1 MKKILLSCVVA
12 GSLVASSLPNFEIA
26 PMVGSITSSDDTN
39 LKSRLTY
46 GGSFNSK
53 VAEDWMLNVIFARM
67 ENRAYKDGANKTDMN
82 MFMLNPEFYIKND
95 GKLMPYITAG
105 IGFQNVKNEMYS
117 NEDDTIYNYGV
128 GLRYILSPRIH
139 AKFDAKHL
147 ITDESTDSFM
157 YTAGLAINFDEPV
170 KEPVEL
176 DSDADGILDK
186 NDKCPN
192 TPKGVEVN
200 ADGCPIDSDGDGVVD
215 YKDKCPDT
223 PAGVAV
229 DANGCAIDSD
239 GDGVADYLDKCPNT
253 PAGVAVDVN
262 GCPLDSD
269 NDGVLDYLDKCP
281 NTPSGFK
288 VDKDGCK
295 VSFLF
300 KVNFEYNSDV
310 LTSDSLGSI
319 NEFKVF
325 LNDNTGYN
333 AEVQGHTDSKGRD
346 TYNQKLSEKRA
357 SAVQAKL
364 IELGIDKDR
373 LSAKGYG
380 ESEPV
385 ADNATDEGRAT
396 NRRVEAKLI
405 VK

>member
-1 MKKILLSCVVA
+1 MKKVLLSCVVA
-12 GSLVASSLPNFEIA
+12 GSLVASNLPNFEIA
-26 PMVGSITSSDDTN
+26 PMVGSVTSSEDTN

-53 VAEDWMLNVIFARM
+53 VAEDWMLNVIFSRM
-67 ENRAYKDGANKTDMN
+67 ENRAYKDNANKTDMN

-95 GKLMPYITAG
+95 GKLMPYLTAG

-128 GLRYILSPRIH
+128 GLRYILSPRVH

-147 ITDESTDSFM
+147 ITDESSDSFM
-157 YTAGLAINFDEPV
+157 YTAGLAINFDEPA
-170 KEPVEL
+170 KAPVEL
-176 DSDADGILDK
+176 DSDGDGVLDK

-192 TPKGVEVN
+192 TPKGVSVDAN
-200 ADGCPIDSDGDGVVD
+200 GCPVDTDGDGVVD

-239 GDGVADYLDKCPNT
+239 NDGVADYLDKCPST
-253 PAGVAVDVN
+253 PAGVTVDSN
-262 GCPLDSD
+262 GCPVDSD
-269 NDGVLDYLDKCP
+269 NDGIVDYLDKCP

-288 VDKDGCK
+288 VDNDGCK
-295 VSFLF
+295 ISFLF

-319 NEFKVF
+319 NEFKSF
-325 LNDNTGYN
+325 LNENTGYN

-346 TYNQKLSEKRA
+346 AYNQKLSEKRA
-357 SAVQAKL
+357 KAVQAKL

-380 ESEPV
+380 EAQPI